1 MKVRDHSI
9 ETLEEREIRRLWLQ
23 RPPRSRNLE
32 ELGEFV
38 QWLVARR
45 PDLLPKGADDAL
57 EYLARLLADCM
68 DVRIAVTA

>member
-32 ELGEFV
+32 ELEKFE

-45 PDLLPKGADDAL
+45 PDLLPKGSDDAF
-57 EYLARLLADCM
+57 EYLARLLADC
-68 DVRIAVTA
+68 VTEAAVAA